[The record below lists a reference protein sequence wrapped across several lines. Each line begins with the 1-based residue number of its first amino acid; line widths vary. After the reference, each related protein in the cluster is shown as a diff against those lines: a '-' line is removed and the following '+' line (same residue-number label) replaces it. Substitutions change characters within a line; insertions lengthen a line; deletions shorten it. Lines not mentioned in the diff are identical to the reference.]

1 MSLKSIK
8 NNIFLYS
15 LSLSN
20 YINYIFYFPF
30 ILLYLFNND
39 NLSKIYYIQIYIFF
53 IIYDLTRNLS
63 SNFIRKISNCFGI
76 NRIISINL
84 IILLLISFLHFLAVF
99 RSFHGKSGLNTLI
112 ILRIIISL
120 VNITPIFTSKII
132 VNIFGKKEMY
142 NKLSIIDFYE
152 KLNTFLIFVFIYF
165 ITPSKFPLYFLFAFV
180 YNLYFL
186 IIYLVF
192 FKCQDEKN
200 FILYEEKTTD
210 KIKSANNQ
218 STDITKKHPK
228 NKFSKRTKNKEPS
241 SIVESNNFSKSG
253 DKGRLGKRKS
263 STKIINNEKILEKE
277 SNENYFSDKN
287 NENGDIENNM
297 IVLTTTNNNQQIT
310 NKDYT
315 NNDNNSQFQKQN
327 IYMVNNIPIVS
338 SSQRV
343 FQEKMTN
350 NSSIIDLK
358 NDTLNAKKKNIFI
371 YLNLIPNRFLIFLFL
386 FILYS
391 KTISLKNIFSVE
403 THLLFY
409 IGYFFIIIPIDALTN
424 IIYAKTMKNKNSGKK
439 ILLITSCVLSI
450 ISIICYI
457 YLFLNSFN
465 HIKNKRIQFIL
476 YVLFFVLNLFLKEG
490 LIIMMRIFYKNS
502 MNIGFSR
509 ETLKK
514 NKEISN
520 IFACLLFLGYNISLL
535 FINNPNSIFDKIVYF
550 IMYYFLPIFF
560 LLIIFI
566 INAYIS

>member
-20 YINYIFYFPF
+20 HINYIFYFPF
-30 ILLYLFNND
+30 ILLYMFNND
-39 NLSKIYYIQIYIFF
+39 KMTKINYIQIYIFF

-63 SNFIRKISNCFGI
+63 SNLIRKISNCVGI
-76 NRIISINL
+76 NKIISINL
-84 IILLLISFLHFLAVF
+84 LILLLISFLLFLAVF

-142 NKLSIIDFYE
+142 NKLNYVDIYE
-152 KLNTFLIFVFIYF
+152 KFNTFLIFVFIYF
-165 ITPSKFPLYFLFAFV
+165 ITSSKFPFYFLFAFV

-186 IIYLVF
+186 IIYLAF

-200 FILYEEKTTD
+200 FMLYEEKITE
-210 KIKSANNQ
+210 KIKPTNNQ
-218 STDITKKHPK
+218 SIELTKKLPK
-228 NKFSKRTKNKEPS
+228 KKFGKRIKGRVPT
-241 SIVESNNFSKSG
+241 SIAEENNFSKSG

-263 STKIINNEKILEKE
+263 SVKIINDEKILEKE
-277 SNENYFSDKN
+277 SNENYLSDKN

-327 IYMVNNIPIVS
+327 IYMVNNNPIAS

-343 FQEKMTN
+343 FQEKISN
-350 NSSIIDLK
+350 NASIIDIK
-358 NDTLNAKKKNIFI
+358 NDILNSKRKCIFI
-371 YLNLIPNRFLIFLFL
+371 YLNLIPTRFLKFLFL
-386 FILYS
+386 FMLYS
-391 KTISLKNIFSVE
+391 KTYALKNIFSVE

-409 IGYFFIIIPIDALTN
+409 CGYFLIIIPIDTLTN
-424 IIYAKTMKNKNSGKK
+424 IIYSKTMKKQKSGKK
-439 ILLITSCVLSI
+439 ILLITSLILSI
-450 ISIICYI
+450 ISILCYM
-457 YLFLNSFN
+457 YLFLNSFE
-465 HIKNKRIQFIL
+465 HIENKRIHFLL

-490 LIIMMRIFYKNS
+490 IIIMIRIFYKNS
-502 MNIGFSR
+502 MSVGFTK
-509 ETLKK
+509 EILKK

-535 FINNPNSIFDKIVYF
+535 FIGNKDTIVDKIVYF
-550 IMYYFLPIFF
+550 VIYYFLPIFF
-560 LLIIFI
+560 LIIIFI
-566 INAYIS
+566 INIYIL

>member
-165 ITPSKFPLYFLFAFV
+165 ITPSKFPLYFLFAFI

-186 IIYLVF
+186 IIYLIF

-218 STDITKKHPK
+218 STDITKKHLK
-228 NKFSKRTKNKEPS
+228 KKYSKRTKNKEPS

-263 STKIINNEKILEKE
+263 SAKIINNEKILEKE

-358 NDTLNAKKKNIFI
+358 NDTLNSKKKKIFI

-386 FILYS
+386 FMLYS

-465 HIKNKRIQFIL
+465 QIKNKRIQFIL

>member
-1 MSLKSIK
+1 MSLKSVK

-20 YINYIFYFPF
+20 NINYIYYFPF
-30 ILLYLFNND
+30 IILYLLNND
-39 NLSKIYYIQIYIFF
+39 NLSKLNYIQIYIFF
-53 IIYDLTRNLS
+53 VIYDLTRNLS
-63 SNFIRKISNCFGI
+63 SNLIRKISNFVGI
-76 NRIISINL
+76 NKLISINL
-84 IILLLISFLHFLAVF
+84 IILLLISFVLFLAAF
-99 RSFHGKSGLNTLI
+99 RSFHVKAGLNTLI
-112 ILRIIISL
+112 ILRIITSL
-120 VNITPIFTSKII
+120 ANITPIFTSKII
-132 VNIFGKKEMY
+132 VNIFGNKAMY
-142 NKLSIIDFYE
+142 NKLNFVDIYE
-152 KLNTFLIFVFIYF
+152 KFNFFLIFVFIYF
-165 ITPSKFPLYFLFAFV
+165 ITPSKFPFYFLFSFV

-186 IIYLVF
+186 IIYLIF

-200 FILYEEKTTD
+200 FIFYEEKNE
-210 KIKSANNQ
+210 KIKSSNNQ
-218 STDITKKHPK
+218 STDITKKLPK
-228 NKFSKRTKNKEPS
+228 KKFGKRIKGREPTS
-241 SIVESNNFSKSG
+241 MAEDNNYSKSG
-253 DKGRLGKRKS
+253 DKGRFGKRKS
-263 STKIINNEKILEKE
+263 SAKMINNEKILEKE
-277 SNENYFSDKN
+277 SNENYLSEKN

-358 NDTLNAKKKNIFI
+358 NDTLNSKKKNIFI

-386 FILYS
+386 FMLYS

>member
-165 ITPSKFPLYFLFAFV
+165 ITPSKFPLYFLFVFV

-358 NDTLNAKKKNIFI
+358 NDTLNSKKKNIFI

-386 FILYS
+386 FMLYS

>member
-218 STDITKKHPK
+218 STDIAKKHPK
-228 NKFSKRTKNKEPS
+228 KKFSKRTKNKEPS

-263 STKIINNEKILEKE
+263 SAKIINNEKILEKE

-358 NDTLNAKKKNIFI
+358 NDTLNSKKKNIFI

-386 FILYS
+386 FMLYS

>member
-1 MSLKSIK
+1 M
-8 NNIFLYS
+8 
-15 LSLSN
+15 
-20 YINYIFYFPF
+20 
-30 ILLYLFNND
+30 
-39 NLSKIYYIQIYIFF
+39 
-53 IIYDLTRNLS
+53 
-63 SNFIRKISNCFGI
+63 
-76 NRIISINL
+76 
-84 IILLLISFLHFLAVF
+84 
-99 RSFHGKSGLNTLI
+99 
-112 ILRIIISL
+112 
-120 VNITPIFTSKII
+120 
-132 VNIFGKKEMY
+132 
-142 NKLSIIDFYE
+142 
-152 KLNTFLIFVFIYF
+152 
-165 ITPSKFPLYFLFAFV
+165 
-180 YNLYFL
+180 
-186 IIYLVF
+186 
-192 FKCQDEKN
+192 
-200 FILYEEKTTD
+200 
-210 KIKSANNQ
+210 
-218 STDITKKHPK
+218 
-228 NKFSKRTKNKEPS
+228 
-241 SIVESNNFSKSG
+241 
-253 DKGRLGKRKS
+253 GKRKS

-358 NDTLNAKKKNIFI
+358 NDTLNSKKKNIFI

-386 FILYS
+386 FMLYS

-403 THLLFY
+403 THLLFF

>member
-228 NKFSKRTKNKEPS
+228 KKFSKRTKNKEPS

-253 DKGRLGKRKS
+253 NKGRLGKRKS
-263 STKIINNEKILEKE
+263 SAKIINNEKILGKE

-358 NDTLNAKKKNIFI
+358 NDTLNSKKKNIFI

-386 FILYS
+386 FMLYS

-465 HIKNKRIQFIL
+465 QIKNKRIQFIL

>member
-253 DKGRLGKRKS
+253 DKRRLGKRKS
-263 STKIINNEKILEKE
+263 SAKIINNEKILEKE

-358 NDTLNAKKKNIFI
+358 NDTLNSKKKNIFI

-386 FILYS
+386 FMLYS

-465 HIKNKRIQFIL
+465 QIKNKRIQFIL

>member
-186 IIYLVF
+186 IIYLIF

-228 NKFSKRTKNKEPS
+228 KKFSKRIKNKDPS

-358 NDTLNAKKKNIFI
+358 NDTLNSKKKNIFI

-386 FILYS
+386 FMLYS

-403 THLLFY
+403 THLLFF

-457 YLFLNSFN
+457 YLFLNTFN

>member
-186 IIYLVF
+186 IIYLIF

-228 NKFSKRTKNKEPS
+228 KKYSKRTKNKEPS

-263 STKIINNEKILEKE
+263 SAKIINNEKILEKE

-358 NDTLNAKKKNIFI
+358 NDTLNSKKKNIFI

-386 FILYS
+386 FMLYS

-465 HIKNKRIQFIL
+465 QIKNKRIQFIL

>member
-165 ITPSKFPLYFLFAFV
+165 ITPSKFPLYFLFAFA

-186 IIYLVF
+186 IIYLIF

-228 NKFSKRTKNKEPS
+228 KKFSKRIKEPS

-297 IVLTTTNNNQQIT
+297 IVLTTTNNNQQIA

-358 NDTLNAKKKNIFI
+358 NDTLNSKKKNIFI

-386 FILYS
+386 FMLYS

-403 THLLFY
+403 THLLFF

-490 LIIMMRIFYKNS
+490 IIIMMRIFYKNS

-535 FINNPNSIFDKIVYF
+535 FINNPNSIFDKIIYF

>member
-84 IILLLISFLHFLAVF
+84 IILLLISFLHFLAAF

-228 NKFSKRTKNKEPS
+228 NKLSKRTKNKEPS

-253 DKGRLGKRKS
+253 DKRRLGKRKS
-263 STKIINNEKILEKE
+263 SAKIINNEKILEKE

-297 IVLTTTNNNQQIT
+297 IVLTTTNNNQQIA

-358 NDTLNAKKKNIFI
+358 NDTLNSKKKNIFI

-386 FILYS
+386 FMLYS

>member
-165 ITPSKFPLYFLFAFV
+165 ITPSKFPLYFLFAFI

-186 IIYLVF
+186 IIYLIF

-200 FILYEEKTTD
+200 FILYEEKATD

-228 NKFSKRTKNKEPS
+228 KKFSKRIKDKDPS

-253 DKGRLGKRKS
+253 NKGRLGKRKS
-263 STKIINNEKILEKE
+263 SAKIINNEKILEKE
-277 SNENYFSDKN
+277 SNENYFSDKY

-358 NDTLNAKKKNIFI
+358 NDTLNSKKKNIFI

-386 FILYS
+386 FMLYS

-514 NKEISN
+514 K
-520 IFACLLFLGYNISLL
+520 
-535 FINNPNSIFDKIVYF
+535 
-550 IMYYFLPIFF
+550 
-560 LLIIFI
+560 
-566 INAYIS
+566 

>member
-63 SNFIRKISNCFGI
+63 SNLIRKISNCFGI

-152 KLNTFLIFVFIYF
+152 KLNAFLIFVFIYF

-200 FILYEEKTTD
+200 FILYEEKITD

-228 NKFSKRTKNKEPS
+228 KKFNKRIKNKEPS

-253 DKGRLGKRKS
+253 NKGRLGKRKS
-263 STKIINNEKILEKE
+263 SAKIINNEKILEKE

-358 NDTLNAKKKNIFI
+358 NDTLNSKKKNIFI

-386 FILYS
+386 FMLYS

-465 HIKNKRIQFIL
+465 QIKNKRIQFIL

>member
-63 SNFIRKISNCFGI
+63 SNLIRKISNCFGI

-218 STDITKKHPK
+218 STDITKKHLK
-228 NKFSKRTKNKEPS
+228 KKYSKRTKNKEPS

-358 NDTLNAKKKNIFI
+358 NDTLNSKKKKIFI

-386 FILYS
+386 FMLYS

-465 HIKNKRIQFIL
+465 QIKNKRIQFIL

>member
-263 STKIINNEKILEKE
+263 SAKIINNEKILEKE

-358 NDTLNAKKKNIFI
+358 NDTLNSKKKNIFI

-386 FILYS
+386 FMLYS

>member
-228 NKFSKRTKNKEPS
+228 KKYSKRTKNKEPS

-253 DKGRLGKRKS
+253 NKGRLGKRKS
-263 STKIINNEKILEKE
+263 SAKIINNEKILEKE

-358 NDTLNAKKKNIFI
+358 NDTLNSKKKNIFI

-386 FILYS
+386 FMLYS

-403 THLLFY
+403 THLLFF

-535 FINNPNSIFDKIVYF
+535 FINNPNSIFDKIIYF

>member
-63 SNFIRKISNCFGI
+63 SNLIRKISNCFGI

-263 STKIINNEKILEKE
+263 SAKIINNEKILEKE

-358 NDTLNAKKKNIFI
+358 NDTLNSKKKNIFI

-386 FILYS
+386 FMLYS

>member
-228 NKFSKRTKNKEPS
+228 KKFSKRTKNKEPS

-253 DKGRLGKRKS
+253 DKRRLGKRKS
-263 STKIINNEKILEKE
+263 SAKIINNEKILEKE

-358 NDTLNAKKKNIFI
+358 NDTLNSKKKNIFI

-386 FILYS
+386 FMLYS

-566 INAYIS
+566 INSYIF

>member
-165 ITPSKFPLYFLFAFV
+165 ITPSKFPLYFLFAFI

-186 IIYLVF
+186 IIYLIF

-200 FILYEEKTTD
+200 FILYEEKATD

-228 NKFSKRTKNKEPS
+228 KKFSKRIKDKDPS

-253 DKGRLGKRKS
+253 NKGRLGKRKS
-263 STKIINNEKILEKE
+263 SAKIINNEKILEKE
-277 SNENYFSDKN
+277 SNDNYFSDKN

-358 NDTLNAKKKNIFI
+358 NDTLNSKKKNIFI

-386 FILYS
+386 FMLYS